1 MQNKYANNTSKSIN
15 MQITNIENAQRWSS
29 PVYVPNLV
37 NPYILTWDMNPSWT
51 QILCMIT

>member
-1 MQNKYANNTSKSIN
+1 MQNKYANNTTKSIN